1 MANRADAVLSDST
14 VRFALYTK
22 DELKN
27 RYKYD
32 NPLFAVP
39 EAIIERKAAQEDSG
53 SSKSMRLKDFLA
65 SVSSFSNLS
74 DQQLVILEQKAEIQ
88 KFQANAVIFKQGEDG
103 DNFYIIH
110 DGAADVLIQTDTS
123 LLMQNDLGKSV
134 NRLTSGCYF
143 GERALMNAEPRAA
156 SIRTCEDT
164 VCLVF
169 SRAVYE
175 DVISGSN
182 ALIGKDASDH
192 VDLSKDY
199 ETRSLLRHVE
209 SILAIDDV
217 QNKYTKQIKDLR
229 YNLATALTP
238 ELDAEEI
245 ISRMVITIQRV
256 ANADRVGLFVL
267 NEDRSSM
274 VLKVSERAKGIT
286 MPVRGIAGA
295 VITKNVVINI
305 SDAYEDERFDSTM
318 DKRTQYRTRQILGVP
333 LKHPDTGCLSA

>member
-1 MANRADAVLSDST
+1 
-14 VRFALYTK
+14 
-22 DELKN
+22 
-27 RYKYD
+27 
-32 NPLFAVP
+32 
-39 EAIIERKAAQEDSG
+39 
-53 SSKSMRLKDFLA
+53 
-65 SVSSFSNLS
+65 
-74 DQQLVILEQKAEIQ
+74 
-88 KFQANAVIFKQGEDG
+88 
-103 DNFYIIH
+103 
-110 DGAADVLIQTDTS
+110 
-123 LLMQNDLGKSV
+123 MQNDLGKSV

-175 DVISGSN
+175 DVTSGSN

-192 VDLSKDY
+192 VDLSKDH

-333 LKHPDTGCLSA
+333 LKHPDTGVPIGVIQVNNRNDSETDI